1 MSVIAFGKEIQY
13 MKYIN
18 LLSIVLMTSALMAC
32 GGGGGNASA
41 PVTTPPD
48 TSGVTQSIASIL
60 ISAVDPQIESIKA
73 DGITSAKYTVRA
85 LDAGNAVVTGA
96 TLSVSASA
104 GLVASP
110 STVTTDAEGV
120 GTVSIIASAADQTNR
135 IGTLAVVCSSCAASA
150 GTSTINVVGALL
162 KLTNPS
168 GSNLV
173 VGGTGATLSAEV
185 KNASGQL
192 MAGVA
197 VTFASTD
204 PQKVSV
210 SSVTA
215 TTDAKGIA
223 TTTVK
228 GLASGSANVDV
239 TALGTVAAQ
248 SYTAGAAASALSIT
262 APSNNTALETNKLQ
276 TISVSAPGATTVF
289 FSSVSGTFGNGA
301 KTQGV
306 SVAAG
311 VASADVA
318 FTQAGTSTLD
328 VTDNLGRKASI
339 ILKVSP
345 PVSAAN
351 KVLITVNQTSL
362 PVATDQ
368 TTPTVRV
375 RAQAVVTIGSID
387 QAVANVPI
395 VFSMTGG
402 PGGGEYLAT
411 SFQLTDSSGYAYAD
425 FYSGTAVSIANGIS
439 VGANILGTSITT
451 GVSPSSNNVALTIGG
466 QALSVAFGAASVLRE
481 SSDKTMYLS
490 DYSVIVTDANNNPV
504 PNATVTLRLRPV
516 AFSTGSFCTP
526 TATYCSED
534 INANGSLD
542 AGEDSR
548 RAPISDDTAG
558 LCAAQSPAYSA
569 TAVDG
574 LLTPANSV
582 GGSVPSTVVTGAGGT
597 APFTLTYLKAS
608 SIYIIDQLSATV
620 ASSGTESTGS
630 IIFRL
635 APTEKDR
642 EVAIDLATKIT
653 TVVKCYIPDSPYT
666 K

>member
-18 LLSIVLMTSALMAC
+18 LLSIVLMTSTLMAC

-41 PVTTPPD
+41 PVPTPD
-48 TSGVTQSIASIL
+48 TTGVTQSIASIL

-73 DGITSAKYTVRA
+73 DGITPAKYTVRA
-85 LDAGNAVVTGA
+85 LDAGNAVVSGA

-110 STVTTDAEGV
+110 STVTTDADGLA
-120 GTVSIIASAADQTNR
+120 TVSIIASAADQTNR
-135 IGTLAVVCSSCAASA
+135 VGTLAAACSSCVASA
-150 GTSTINVVGALL
+150 GTKTVVVVGAAL

-168 GSNLV
+168 GANLV
-173 VGGTGATLSAEV
+173 VGSTGATLSAEI
-185 KNASGQL
+185 KNASGVL
-192 MAGVA
+192 MAGVP

-204 PQKVSV
+204 PTKVSV
-210 SSVTA
+210 DSA
-215 TTDAKGIA
+215 TVNTDAKGIA

-228 GLASGSANVDV
+228 GLAAGAANVNV
-239 TALGTVAAQ
+239 TTLGTVAAQ
-248 SYTAGAAASALSIT
+248 SYTAGAATLALSIT
-262 APSNNTALETNKLQ
+262 APSNNSALETNKTQ

-301 KTQGV
+301 KSQGV
-306 SVAAG
+306 SVAAD
-311 VASADVA
+311 VASADVT

-351 KVLITVNQTSL
+351 KVLLTVNQTSL

-375 RAQAVVTIGSID
+375 RAQAVVAVGSID

-439 VGANILGTSITT
+439 VGANILGTSFAT

-481 SSDKTMYLS
+481 DPAKTLYLS
-490 DYSVIVTDANNNPV
+490 DHSVVVTDANNNPV
-504 PNATVTLRLRPV
+504 PNATVTLRVRPV
-516 AFSTGSFCTP
+516 AFSLGTNCSLIDKKFAEP
-526 TATYCSED
+526 TVTYCSED
-534 INANGSLD
+534 RNGNGSLD
-542 AGEDSR
+542 AGEDGVRTGITS
-548 RAPISDDTAG
+548 AVAAG
-558 LCAAQSPAYSA
+558 SCSSA
-569 TAVDG
+569 TTTATGTSDG
-574 LLTPANSV
+574 LLTPQNSV
-582 GGSVPSTVVTGAGGT
+582 GGSVPSTVVTDSNGIAT
-597 APFTLTYLKAS
+597 FTLTYLKAS
-608 SIYIIDQLSATV
+608 AIWVVDRMTATV
-620 ASSGTESTGS
+620 SSSGTESSGS
-630 IIFRL
+630 AIFRL
-635 APTEKDR
+635 RALKQDVE
-642 EVAIDLATKIT
+642 
-653 TVVKCYIPDSPYT
+653 PDCFLPNSPFDY
-666 K
+666 

>member
-1 MSVIAFGKEIQY
+1 MSVVAYGREIQY
-13 MKYIN
+13 MKSIN
-18 LLSIVLMTSALMAC
+18 LLSIFLMTSALMAC

-41 PVTTPPD
+41 PVPPPD
-48 TSGVTQSIASIL
+48 TTGTTQSIASIL

-73 DGITSAKYTVRA
+73 DGITPAKYTVRA
-85 LDAGNAVVTGA
+85 LDAGNAVVSGA

-104 GLVASP
+104 GLVVSP
-110 STVTTDAEGV
+110 STVTTDADGLA
-120 GTVSIIASAADQTNR
+120 TVSIIASAADQTNR
-135 IGTLAVVCSSCAASA
+135 VGTLAAACSSCAASA
-150 GTSTINVVGALL
+150 GTKTVVVLGAAL
-162 KLTNPS
+162 KLTNP
-168 GSNLV
+168 GGANLV
-173 VGGTGATLSAEV
+173 VGGTGSTLSAEV
-185 KNASGQL
+185 KNASGVL
-192 MAGVA
+192 MAGVP

-204 PQKVSV
+204 PSKVSV
-210 SSVTA
+210 ASA
-215 TTDAKGIA
+215 TVNTDAKGIA
-223 TTTVK
+223 TTTIK
-228 GLASGSANVDV
+228 GLAAGLANVDV

-248 SYTAGAAASALSIT
+248 SYTAGAATSALSIT

-289 FSSVSGTFGNGA
+289 FSSVSGTFANGA
-301 KTQGV
+301 KSQGV
-306 SVAAG
+306 SVTAD
-311 VASADVA
+311 VASADVTY
-318 FTQAGTSTLD
+318 TQAGTSTLD

-351 KVLITVNQTSL
+351 KVLLTVNQTSL

-375 RAQAVVTIGSID
+375 RAQAVVAVGSVD

-439 VGANILGTSITT
+439 VGANILGTSFAT

-466 QALSVAFGAASVLRE
+466 QALSVAFGASSVLRE
-481 SSDKTMYLS
+481 SADKTLYLS

-526 TATYCSED
+526 TATFCSED

-542 AGEDSR
+542 AGEDSN
-548 RAPISDDTAG
+548 RAPISATTAG
-558 LCAAQSPAYSA
+558 LCSAQPPALSA

-582 GGSVPSTVVTGAGGT
+582 GGSVPSTVLTGAGGT
-597 APFTLTYLKAS
+597 ASFTLTYLKAS
-608 SIYIIDQLSATV
+608 SIYIVDQLTATV
-620 ASSGTESTGS
+620 SASGTESSGS

-635 APTEKDR
+635 APS
-642 EVAIDLATKIT
+642 EVDKVVDDLG
-653 TVVKCYIPDSPYT
+653 VVKKCYIPDSPYT